1 MKHMNADALSR
12 KPSRKCKR
20 PDCPDCGADVL
31 LLDRDSDEP
40 QRVDVANADRT
51 REEDCCPL
59 RLADESCSAKYVS
72 EDAAGVVPISGT
84 NESLDART
92 EEMDCWL
99 GTKGISRAY
108 MVSSQG
114 CSPHGPRTGTM
125 EQSRHPS
132 EGSDSGN
139 RLEGWDSAKHVEES
153 LMDVG
158 SGEPFNRKS
167 PVIVPSGVDRTDK
180 ALTDR
185 DVKDPSTEDNS
196 VLPEATGERACTLQ
210 PLAPAAR
217 PVVEGCQ
224 AQSCE
229 ADWNCQ
235 CGAAGR
241 LAELQDETCFLWKME
256 EMIGN
261 LKAERENTIVT
272 DSTGQDAT
280 LSDQQSGR
288 VMAAKG
294 QAKAAQGYRQSTSNW
309 LDMWSRD
316 QPRN

>member
-1 MKHMNADALSR
+1 
-12 KPSRKCKR
+12 
-20 PDCPDCGADVL
+20 
-31 LLDRDSDEP
+31 
-40 QRVDVANADRT
+40 
-51 REEDCCPL
+51 
-59 RLADESCSAKYVS
+59 
-72 EDAAGVVPISGT
+72 
-84 NESLDART
+84 
-92 EEMDCWL
+92 
-99 GTKGISRAY
+99 
-108 MVSSQG
+108 
-114 CSPHGPRTGTM
+114 M

-139 RLEGWDSAKHVEES
+139 RLEGWDSVKHVEES

-167 PVIVPSGVDRTDK
+167 PVTVPSGVERADK

-185 DVKDPSTEDNS
+185 DVRDRSTGDNS
-196 VLPEATGERACTLQ
+196 VLPEATGGRACTLQ
-210 PLAPAAR
+210 PVAPTAG
-217 PVVEGCQ
+217 PKVEGCQ
-224 AQSCE
+224 PESRE
-229 ADWNCQ
+229 TDWNCQ
-235 CGAAGR
+235 CGAVGR
-241 LAELQDETCFLWKME
+241 LAELQDQICFLWKME
-256 EMIGN
+256 EMIEN
-261 LKAERENTIVT
+261 LKADRENTIAT